1 MEPNLVEVLS
11 NSINIFKLN
20 FAKFYDAAKNIEI
33 NQTKAIRAIESNL
46 ADVDSRYLMIIG
58 QSQVSVNLLQNIITN
73 FNLNCNNKLN
83 ENKQQ

>member
-1 MEPNLVEVLS
+1 M
-11 NSINIFKLN
+11 K
-20 FAKFYDAAKNIEI
+20 YMEI
-33 NQTKAIRAIESNL
+33 NQTIAIRAIESNL
-46 ADVDSRYLMIIG
+46 ADADSRYLMIIG